1 MDAEEG
7 RRQTGGAQSMSR
19 LGWYVIYTHTGQE
32 AKVKANIERM
42 IQQADLRDRVR
53 RVEVPMEEE
62 VRMVGGKRKSISRKV
77 FPGYVLVQIAMDD
90 ETYHLLRNTAG
101 VTGFVGAP
109 HGSARRPT
117 PLSDAEVREI
127 LKTLGD
133 EPRRVKPAYQRG
145 ETVLVLSGPFAEF
158 TGIVDEVN
166 PAREKLR
173 VRMEIFGRETPV
185 ELDFAQV
192 EKV

>member
-1 MDAEEG
+1 
-7 RRQTGGAQSMSR
+7 MSR

-32 AKVKANIERM
+32 LKVKSNIQRM
-42 IQQADLRDRVR
+42 IQQADIKDRVR

-62 VRMVGGKRKSISRKV
+62 VRMVGGKRKSISRKI
-77 FPGYVLVQIAMDD
+77 FPGYVLVELAMDD

-109 HGSARRPT
+109 HGSNRRPA
-117 PLSDAEVREI
+117 PLSASEVEEI

-133 EPRRVKPAYQRG
+133 EPRRVKPAYERG
-145 ETVLVLSGPFAEF
+145 ETVMVLSGPFAEF
-158 TGIVDEVN
+158 TGTVDEVN
-166 PAREKLR
+166 ASQEKLR

-192 EKV
+192 GKV

>member
-1 MDAEEG
+1 
-7 RRQTGGAQSMSR
+7 MSR

-101 VTGFVGAP
+101 SLVSLG
-109 HGSARRPT
+109 RPT
-117 PLSDAEVREI
+117 GVLGGPLRCRM
-127 LKTLGD
+127 L
-133 EPRRVKPAYQRG
+133 R
-145 ETVLVLSGPFAEF
+145 FARF
-158 TGIVDEVN
+158 
-166 PAREKLR
+166 
-173 VRMEIFGRETPV
+173 
-185 ELDFAQV
+185 
-192 EKV
+192 

>member
-1 MDAEEG
+1 MPM
-7 RRQTGGAQSMSR
+7 RHK
-19 LGWYVIYTHTGQE
+19 GWYVIYTHTGQE
-32 AKVKANIERM
+32 MKVKANLERM
-42 IQQADLRDRVR
+42 IHQADLKDKVF

-62 VRMVGGKRKSISRKV
+62 VRMVAGKRKSISRKI
-77 FPGYVLVQIAMDD
+77 FPGYVLVEMLMDD
-90 ETYHLLRNTAG
+90 QTYHLMRNTAG
-101 VTGFVGAP
+101 VTGFVGASQGGIGRP
-109 HGSARRPT
+109 SA
-117 PLSDAEVREI
+117 LSRNEVRDI

-133 EPRRVKPAYQRG
+133 EPRRVKPAFEQG
-145 ETVLVLSGPFAEF
+145 ETVMVLSGPFSEF